1 MIRVNLIGE
10 RKLAKKKVAFPIA
23 QQQLPLACGAILVGA
38 VLLVGWRYWSLGHQ
52 SARLAAETAKA
63 QKETASLKSIIAQ
76 VADFEQ
82 QKAELQ
88 QRVELIEQ
96 LRKEQTGPVHMLD
109 EISRSLPQMLW
120 LTNLK
125 ETPNSSEVLIDG
137 RSNTLTGISDFVA
150 NLEASGYFRKSI
162 EIVSTVTDG
171 SAAAEKAAAATTG
184 ELIKFQIKAVFKTPG
199 DAAKPVAGTA
209 KTQRGN

>member
-10 RKLAKKKVAFPIA
+10 RKLAKKKAAFPIA

-38 VLLVGWRYWSLGHQ
+38 VLVVGWRYWSLGRE
-52 SARLAAETAKA
+52 SARLATETAKA

-125 ETPNSSEVLIDG
+125 ETPNSNEVLVEG

-150 NLEASGYFRKSI
+150 NLEASGYFQKSI
-162 EIVSTVTDG
+162 EIVSTATDG
-171 SAAAEKAAAATTG
+171 SPAAEKAAAATTG

-199 DAAKPVAGTA
+199 DAAKPVAA
-209 KTQRGN
+209 SASTQRGN